1 MATGD
6 PRLGPNSWLVEEMF
20 ERWQAS
26 ADSVDASWRD
36 LFTGRDVEDLAPE
49 NPAQNGIHPPALT
62 TESAA
67 APEPS
72 PEPASAPV
80 TAQPTVRS
88 AAPMSAAADEPGVP
102 IRGVGARIVENMELS
117 LTVPTATSY
126 RQVPAKLLEVNRR
139 VINSHLAR
147 TLRGKVSFTHLIA
160 YAIVRAVDEVPAMT
174 STFAEASDGSPRVVH
189 HDEVGLGIAVDVEK
203 RDGSRSLLVPCIRG
217 ANLLPFQ
224 EFIDAYEELI
234 AKVRENRIS
243 VDDFAGTTM
252 SLTNVGTIGT
262 LQSVPR
268 LMPGQSAIVGLG
280 AIGYPAEFQGADPR
294 KLAELGL
301 SKVVT
306 ISNTYDHRIIQGAES
321 GMFLQRVHQLLLGAD
336 GFYDRIFDS
345 LSVPHEPVRWL
356 ADQHQS
362 DNSSGSNPHPFA
374 HKQMQ
379 VRKLIQMH
387 RVRGHL
393 IADLDPLQLGDVP
406 MHPELDPATYGL
418 TVWDLDR
425 EFLTD
430 DVPGPEMMTLGDI
443 LGVLREAYCQTVGVE
458 FMHIQETDEREW
470 ILQCFEVEHHRPAED
485 DRRHVLERLSAAEA
499 FERFLQR
506 RYVGHKRFGLEGGES
521 TIPLLDAII
530 EAAADVDMTGV
541 VVGMAHRGRLNVLSN
556 VMGQSFDKLFG
567 QFEGHLAADT
577 IQGTGDV
584 KYHLGANTVFES
596 RKGNKIPVALAANPS
611 HLEAVDPVVIGMVR
625 ATQDFTDPPGSFL
638 ELPILI
644 HGDAAFAGQGVVGET
659 LNLSK
664 IPGYRVG
671 GTVHIIINN
680 QVGYTTPPGQARS
693 STYCTDVA
701 KMVQAPVFH
710 VNGDDPEA
718 CVRVARLAFEFRQQF
733 HKDVVIDV
741 VCYRRH
747 GHNEGD
753 DPSYTQP
760 LMYERIERKRSVRE
774 LYTETLVRRGDIS
787 PEEAANELTEFE
799 AWLQAILDQTRAN
812 APTEEVMSVPPSPYV
827 GSFEP
832 LPTAVDRLRLDR
844 IVDVLDGRP
853 VGFST
858 HPKLAR
864 QFVARRAMYDSGL
877 VDWGLAETLA
887 YGTILMDKHPVRV
900 AGQDTRRGT
909 FAHRHAVV
917 VDSHTEAEHFPL
929 RHLSEDQGSFFVYDS
944 MLSEY
949 AAMGFEYGYSVVKRD
964 ALVVWEA
971 QFGDFVNGAQIII
984 DQFLAAGADKW
995 SQDCGLVLLL
1005 PHGFEGQGPEHSSA
1019 RIERF
1024 LTLCA
1029 EGNMTV
1035 ANATTASQFF
1045 HLLRR
1050 QVAEGNRRPLV
1061 VFTPKSLLRS
1071 KLARSPIDE
1080 LTTGSFREV
1089 FGDPGHDD
1097 GSIDADKIT
1106 QLVLCSGKVAYDA
1119 MQWRAAA
1126 SAPEV
1131 SAIVRLE
1138 QLYPWPDIPLAE
1150 VLALYPSL
1158 KRVAWLQ
1165 EEPANMGGWS
1175 FARSRIEAQLPE
1187 GVQLRLVGRPES
1199 GSPACGS
1206 LMVHQQETRQLAAEL
1221 FGDE

>member
-1 MATGD
+1 MASGD

-26 ADSVDASWRD
+26 PDSVDASWRD
-36 LFTGRDVEDLAPE
+36 LFAGGDVEDLTSE
-49 NPAQNGIHPPALT
+49 LPAQNGVSGEPPPTPA
-62 TESAA
+62 AIA
-67 APEPS
+67 APVEAAPLPLSQPARAVEPVDA
-72 PEPASAPV
+72 PSAP
-80 TAQPTVRS
+80 AE
-88 AAPMSAAADEPGVP
+88 EPGQP
-102 IRGVGARIVENMELS
+102 IRGAGARIVENMELS
-117 LTVPTATSY
+117 LSVPTATSY

-139 VINSHLAR
+139 IINSHLAR

-160 YAIVRAVDEVPAMT
+160 YAIVRALDEVPAMS
-174 STFAEASDGSPRVVH
+174 STFAEASDGTPRVIH

-224 EFIDAYEELI
+224 EFIDSYEGLI
-234 AKVRENRIS
+234 SKVRNNKIT

-262 LQSVPR
+262 VQSVPR
-268 LMPGQSAIVGLG
+268 LMPGQAAIVGLG
-280 AIGYPAEFQGADPR
+280 AIDYPAEFQGADPR
-294 KLAELGL
+294 KLAELGV

-321 GMFLQRVHQLLLGAD
+321 GLFLQRVHQLLLGEH

-345 LSVPHEPVRWL
+345 LAVPHEPVRWL
-356 ADQHQS
+356 IDQNRS
-362 DNSSGSNPHPFA
+362 PSGDAGDHPFA

-393 IADLDPLQLGDVP
+393 IADLDPLQLGDIA
-406 MHPELDPATYGL
+406 MHSELDPATYGL

-430 DVPGPEMMTLGDI
+430 DVPGPDMMALGDI

-458 FMHIQETDEREW
+458 FMHIQDTDERQW
-470 ILQCFEVEHHRPAED
+470 ILERFEVATERPD
-485 DRRHVLERLSAAEA
+485 DEERRHILERLSAAEA
-499 FERFLQR
+499 FERFLHQ
-506 RYVGHKRFGLEGGES
+506 RYVGHKRFGVEGGES
-521 TIPLLDAII
+521 TIPLLDAVF
-530 EAAADVDMTGV
+530 EAAADADMTGIV
-541 VVGMAHRGRLNVLSN
+541 MGMAHRGRLNVLHN
-556 VMGQSFDKLFG
+556 LIGQSYDKLFG
-567 QFEGHLAADT
+567 QFEGHLAEDT
-577 IQGTGDV
+577 IQGNGDV
-584 KYHLGANTVFES
+584 KYHVGAETVFES
-596 RKGNKIPVALAANPS
+596 RKGNRIPVALAANPS

-625 ATQDFTDPPGSFL
+625 ATQDVTDPPGSFR
-638 ELPILI
+638 ELPVLV
-644 HGDAAFAGQGVVGET
+644 HGDAAFAGQGVVAET

-671 GTVHIIINN
+671 GTVHVIINN
-680 QVGYTTPPGQARS
+680 QVGYTTPASQARS
-693 STYCTDVA
+693 STYCTDVS

-718 CVRVARLAFEFRQQF
+718 CVRVAKLAFDFRQRF
-733 HKDVVIDV
+733 HKDVVIDI

-760 LMYERIERKRSVRE
+760 IMYERIERKRGVRE
-774 LYTETLVRRGDIS
+774 LYTEALVRRGDIS
-787 PEEAANELTEFE
+787 PEEAATELTEFE

-812 APTEEVMSVPPSPYV
+812 APSNDIMSVPPAPYV
-827 GSFEP
+827 ESFEP
-832 LPTAVDRLRLDR
+832 SPTAVDRSRLDH
-844 IVDVLDGRP
+844 IVDQLDARP

-864 QFVARRAMYDSGL
+864 QFVTRRKMYDGGE

-887 YGTILMDKHPVRV
+887 YGTILMDRHTVRV

-909 FAHRHAVV
+909 FAHRHAVI

-929 RHLSEDQGSFFVYDS
+929 RTLSEDQGNFFVYDS

-949 AAMGFEYGYSVVKRD
+949 AAMGVEYGYSVVNRE

-995 SQDCGLVLLL
+995 NQDCGLVLLL

-1035 ANATTASQFF
+1035 ANATTSAQFF

-1050 QVAEGNRRPLV
+1050 QVAQGNRRPLV
-1061 VFTPKSLLRS
+1061 VFSPKSLLRS
-1071 KLARSPIDE
+1071 KLARSPIEE
-1080 LTTGSFREV
+1080 LTTGAFREILD
-1089 FGDPGHDD
+1089 DPRAASNDM
-1097 GSIDADKIT
+1097 DAATVT

-1119 MQWRAAA
+1119 DQWRAEGPSPEA
-1126 SAPEV
+1126 SAV
-1131 SAIVRLE
+1131 VRIE
-1138 QLYPWPDIPLAE
+1138 QLYPWPDVPLEAILE
-1150 VLALYPSL
+1150 RYPN
-1158 KRVAWLQ
+1158 VTQVTWLQ

-1175 FARSRIEAQLPE
+1175 YARSRVEAQLPE
-1187 GVQLRLVGRPES
+1187 GVKLRLVGRPES

-1206 LMVHQQETRQLAAEL
+1206 QKVHQQETQQLAAEL
-1221 FGDE
+1221 FG